1 MSGHNTSSGVG
12 DAGGRGGGL
21 YTKSQKQ
28 GRKTGLLY
36 IKE

>member
-1 MSGHNTSSGVG
+1 MSGHNTS
-12 DAGGRGGGL
+12 RGLRRQGGL

>member
-1 MSGHNTSSGVG
+1 MSGHNTSSRVG
-12 DAGGRGGGL
+12 DAGGRGGL